1 MYGSF
6 PAKNNVHT
14 PYVIIYRHTVLANP
28 TYAFCPVNLY
38 RVWIRKSVKNLR
50 VKVYAGSHQRA
61 LRKGSQLVLTLARA
75 PSKNEKNKQQN

>member
-1 MYGSF
+1 
-6 PAKNNVHT
+6 
-14 PYVIIYRHTVLANP
+14 LANP

-75 PSKNEKNKQQN
+75 PPEMRKKRNDRD